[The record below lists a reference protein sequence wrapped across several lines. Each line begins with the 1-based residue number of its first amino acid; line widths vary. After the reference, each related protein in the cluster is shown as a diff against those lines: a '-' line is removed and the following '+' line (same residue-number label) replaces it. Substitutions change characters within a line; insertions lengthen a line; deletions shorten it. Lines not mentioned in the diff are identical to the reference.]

1 MKLYLSKERIKQ
13 AQNKAHNNESLPELC
28 KNAGVRYN
36 SLKVALKMQY
46 TTPKIAYLIAD
57 YIDCPMQDLYEIDW
71 SEG

>member
-1 MKLYLSKERIKQ
+1 MKLILTEERIIE
-13 AQNKAHNNESLPELC
+13 AQKKAKNDESLPELC

-46 TTPKIAYLIAD
+46 TTPKITWLLAEYL
-57 YIDCPMQDLYEIDW
+57 DCPMQDLLEVDW